1 YSKTVTY
8 ETWVLAGIEI
18 VRYYQR
24 INYLPTFL
32 FGLSAGGMLAYQ
44 ISNECSQIDGLIVT
58 CLLDQRENM
67 VVKNTAKNQILG
79 VLATPFLSVAKIFA
93 GNVKVPMKW
102 VSNMKVIAN
111 HDE

>member
-1 YSKTVTY
+1 MT
-8 ETWVLAGIEI
+8 
-18 VRYYQR
+18 
-24 INYLPTFL
+24 
-32 FGLSAGGMLAYQ
+32 YQ

-79 VLATPFLSVAKIFA
+79 ALAKPFLSVAKIFA

-102 VSNMKVIAN
+102 VSNMKAIAN
-111 HDE
+111 NEELVSLLMKDKKSSGVMVPLIFLHSMLNPIIKIEPEWC